1 MTTRAATRAEKR
13 RTTFRRTGTP
23 SDPRN
28 RLVGLLVLFVIIGA
42 GFVAVLVDLQA
53 VRPEENVSYGES
65 QRYRT
70 RQIAA
75 YRGAVLD
82 RNGFALAVSTPAHKV
97 VADPTLI
104 VDPVATAGLL
114 APILGVDS
122 AVLTEQL
129 TPDSDNDRYAL
140 LAGTVDGETVAGIQL
155 LEDDKELSEALV
167 GVFVRPEEDRV
178 YPAGELAGAVVG
190 RVDIDEQGIYGI
202 EEIYNTE
209 MTGEPGTEQF
219 EVGRFGSISV
229 GDYSVTEA
237 TAGNNL
243 VLTIDQRIQYVA
255 EQALVEHCEATGA
268 DGATAVMADPRTGEI
283 LALAAARRDEGGC
296 YVPNYAAGLVDAFEP
311 GSVIK
316 PVVVAAAFEELG
328 YTGDTVV
335 DVPSRISVGGKTFV
349 DHPEHPPAPFAITQI
364 VAESMN
370 VGIILLAQR
379 LGADAVHGYL
389 TDFGFGQPTG
399 LEWSGESTGR
409 LRATEDWWGADHA
422 SIPIGQG
429 MSVNAT
435 QLLGAYN
442 VLANGGEYVPPTLV
456 QSLETPGGLSHGVDR
471 PPAERLISEATAA
484 EVTESLVAV
493 VNGGTGEQAAVNGYQ
508 VAGKTGTAW
517 KVFDDG
523 SGSLTYGSDGN
534 RRYVVTFVGYLP
546 ADDPQ
551 LSLVVVVDEPK
562 SDTTAAAIAAPLFS
576 EIAGYGARILDIEP
590 NQPVSTTDGERVR
603 STPAGL
609 GSQAATGAQDWEAA
623 LQDSEAT
630 TESEAGP

>member
-1 MTTRAATRAEKR
+1 MTTRAAAQAEKR
-13 RTTFRRTGTP
+13 RTTFRRTSTP

-53 VRPEENVSYGES
+53 VRPDRNVSYGES

-82 RNGFALAVSTPAHKV
+82 RNGFALAVSTPGHKV

-104 VDPVATAGLL
+104 VDPQATATWLG
-114 APILGVDS
+114 PILGVDS
-122 AVLTEQL
+122 VVLVEQL
-129 TPDSDNDRYAL
+129 TPDDGNDRYAL
-140 LAGTVDGETVAGIQL
+140 LARTIDDEAVARIQQ
-155 LEDDKELSEALV
+155 LEDDEDLSEYLV

-190 RVDIDEQGIYGI
+190 RVDIDEQGIYGV

-229 GDYSVTEA
+229 GDYEVTDA

-268 DGATAVMADPRTGEI
+268 QGATAVMADPNTGEI
-283 LALAAARRDEGGC
+283 LAMAAARRDEIGC
-296 YVPNYAAGLVDAFEP
+296 YVPNYAAALVDAYEP
-311 GSVIK
+311 GSVVK

-328 YTGDTVV
+328 YTNETVV
-335 DVPSRISVGGKTFV
+335 DVPRSISVGGKTFV
-349 DHPEHPPAPFAITQI
+349 DHPEHPPAPFTISQIT
-364 VAESMN
+364 AESSN
-370 VGIILLAQR
+370 VGVILLAQR
-379 LGADAVHGYL
+379 LGADTVHRYL
-389 TDFGFGQPTG
+389 TGFGFGRSTG
-399 LEWSGESTGR
+399 LEWNGESSGN
-409 LRATEDWWGADHA
+409 LRATADWWGADHG

-456 QSLETPGGLSHGVDR
+456 QSLETPGGLSHGVER
-471 PPAERLISEATAA
+471 PPAVRLISEATAA
-484 EVTESLVAV
+484 EVTSSLVAV
-493 VNGGTGEQAAVNGYQ
+493 VDNGTGQQAAVNGYQ

-523 SGSLTYGSDGN
+523 SGALTYGADGN
-534 RRYVVTFVGYLP
+534 RRYVVTFAGYLP

-551 LSLVVVVDEPK
+551 LSLVVVVDEPT

-590 NQPVSTTDGERVR
+590 DQPVSTTDGERVR

-609 GSQAATGAQDWEAA
+609 GSQAATGARDWEAA
-623 LQDSEAT
+623 LQDSD
-630 TESEAGP
+630 TESEASP